1 MPRRQILSSEEQ
13 ERLLV
18 IPDDEIILTRMCF
31 LNEPDI
37 ALINKHRRPANRL
50 GFAVLLCYLRGPGF
64 IPDKSSAPHNGVVS
78 RVASRL
84 KLQPDLWPEYAS
96 REQTRWE
103 HLTELYRYLELSP
116 FSRSMQKDCI
126 RHLHPY
132 AMRTDKG
139 FMLAEE
145 MLSWLHN
152 NNVIFPSV
160 EVIERT
166 LAEVVTLAN
175 RSVFSTLT
183 AQLEK
188 QHKSA
193 LDSLLISEGEQPS
206 RLAWLLQPP
215 GKINGKNVLQHIDRL
230 NSIAALG
237 LPDGI
242 ALSVHQNRLLKL
254 AREGRKMSSR
264 DLAKFT
270 DVRRYATL
278 VCIITEARATLT
290 DEVIDLHERI
300 LGSLFSRAK
309 RTQAERLQQTGKLIQ
324 SKLKQYVTV
333 GQALL
338 NARESGED
346 PWTAI
351 EDVLPWQEFI
361 NSVEETRFLSRKGNF
376 DALHLITEKYSTLRK
391 YAPRMLSAL
400 QFMATP
406 AAQALSDAL
415 DTITEMY
422 RKQLRKVP
430 PSAPTGFIPESWRK
444 LVLTPSGIDRKYYE
458 FCVLNELKGALRSG
472 DIWVKGSRRYKN
484 FDDYLIPTAEFEK
497 SRHNDQLQLAV
508 QTDCQAY
515 LQARMTLL
523 ASRLEEVNAMALAG
537 DLPDV
542 DISDKG
548 VKITPL
554 ENSVPSGVSP
564 FADLVYGMLPH
575 PKITEILEE
584 VDSWTGFTRHFAHLK
599 NNNVRPKD
607 GRLLLTTILAD
618 GINLGLTKM
627 AESCPGATK
636 SSLEGIQA

>member
-1 MPRRQILSSEEQ
+1 
-13 ERLLV
+13 
-18 IPDDEIILTRMCF
+18 
-31 LNEPDI
+31 
-37 ALINKHRRPANRL
+37 
-50 GFAVLLCYLRGPGF
+50 
-64 IPDKSSAPHNGVVS
+64 
-78 RVASRL
+78 
-84 KLQPDLWPEYAS
+84 
-96 REQTRWE
+96 
-103 HLTELYRYLELSP
+103 LSP

-309 RTQAERLQQTGKLIQ
+309 RTQAERLQQTRKLIQ

-458 FCVLNELKGALRSG
+458 FCVLNELKG
-472 DIWVKGSRRYKN
+472 
-484 FDDYLIPTAEFEK
+484 
-497 SRHNDQLQLAV
+497 
-508 QTDCQAY
+508 
-515 LQARMTLL
+515 
-523 ASRLEEVNAMALAG
+523 
-537 DLPDV
+537 
-542 DISDKG
+542 
-548 VKITPL
+548 
-554 ENSVPSGVSP
+554 
-564 FADLVYGMLPH
+564 
-575 PKITEILEE
+575 
-584 VDSWTGFTRHFAHLK
+584 
-599 NNNVRPKD
+599 
-607 GRLLLTTILAD
+607 
-618 GINLGLTKM
+618 
-627 AESCPGATK
+627 
-636 SSLEGIQA
+636 